1 MNNNGK
7 EELDMNG
14 KVWGKSVYE
23 CQQER
28 GLFDDLTVYRG
39 QKITLITLY
48 LGIQT
53 RRESTRK
60 KECGSFNNDN
70 GW

>member
-23 CQQER
+23 RQQER

-39 QKITLITLY
+39 QEITLIKLY

-53 RRESTRK
+53 RRGEHK
-60 KECGSFNNDN
+60 K
-70 GW
+70 